1 MDSSDQIRKAQA
13 KTIFAYYKLN
23 LLSTQATCNYST
35 CSSLLTTCI
44 VNYPTYAE
52 KQQVS
57 LGKTVCNSCSGSC
70 NC

>member
-1 MDSSDQIRKAQA
+1 MNASDTIRKTQA

-44 VNYPTYAE
+44 VNYPSYAE
-52 KQQVS
+52 KQQV
-57 LGKTVCNSCSGSC
+57 LEGKSVCNSCSGSC